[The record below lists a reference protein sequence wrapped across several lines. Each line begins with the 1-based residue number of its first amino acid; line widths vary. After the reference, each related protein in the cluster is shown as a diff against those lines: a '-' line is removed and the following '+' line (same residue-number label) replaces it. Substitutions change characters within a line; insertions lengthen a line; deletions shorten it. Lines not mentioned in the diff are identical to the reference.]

1 MTLAQALVLVVA
13 AALGGALNSVAG
25 GGSFLTFP
33 ALAWTGVPLIQANAT
48 STMALWPGSV
58 ASVGAYRRELAGRRG
73 VRLLGAISLV
83 GGALGA
89 LVLLGTPQATFQ
101 RLLPYLLLS
110 ATLIFAFGGRVAARL
125 RRPRGPVAGGAPAG
139 PGGPERAAEPAVS
152 LVWLCLLQAVIAFYG
167 GFFVGGIGI
176 LMLAGLALAGMEDIH
191 AMNAVKTLLAVLIN
205 GVAVAIFV
213 WKGAIYWPEAAVMVA
228 GAVAGGY
235 GGAHYA
241 RRLPP
246 VVVRRGVLAA
256 GCTLTVYFFYRAYL
270 Q

>member
-1 MTLAQALVLVVA
+1 VTLAQVLVLFVA
-13 AALGGALNSVAG
+13 AGLGGALNSVAG

-48 STMALWPGSV
+48 STMALWPGSL

-89 LVLLGTPQATFQ
+89 LVLLSTPQATFQ
-101 RLLPYLLLS
+101 RLLPYLLLG

-125 RRPRGPVAGGAPAG
+125 RRRRGPAGAAAK
-139 PGGPERAAEPAVS
+139 GGPESAAEPAVS
-152 LVWLCLLQAVIAFYG
+152 LVWLCLIQAVISFYG
-167 GFFVGGIGI
+167 GFFGGGIGI

-205 GVAVAIFV
+205 GVAVVIFV
-213 WKGAIYWPEAAVMVA
+213 WRGAIFWPEAAVMVA
-228 GAVAGGY
+228 GAIAGGY

-246 VVVRRGVLAA
+246 LVVRRGVLAV
-256 GCTLTVYFFYRAYL
+256 GCALTVYFFYRAYL
-270 Q
+270 A